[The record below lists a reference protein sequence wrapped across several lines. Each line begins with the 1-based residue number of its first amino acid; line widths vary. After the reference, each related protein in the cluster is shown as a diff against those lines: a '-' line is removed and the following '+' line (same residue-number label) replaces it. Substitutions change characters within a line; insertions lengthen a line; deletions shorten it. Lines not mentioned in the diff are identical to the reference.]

1 MRKER
6 DYNLSDPTWC
16 KGCGIYG
23 LFSAFK
29 KAAVAVDL
37 DPEQLV
43 VVTGIG
49 CHGRFNSYLRC
60 YGFHALHGRTLPVA
74 AGVKLANPDLEV
86 VAISGDGDAYSIGL
100 NHFLHAIRRNVDVT
114 YLVVNNQVYA
124 LTQGQTSPTSQMGYV
139 SISTPLGS
147 GERPLDGLR
156 LALAAGAT
164 FVARGF
170 SGKPAHLAS
179 LIEKG
184 LKHKGFSLIED
195 LSPCVTH
202 NKINTYQWYRE
213 HIDWSDQDTDYDAR
227 DKRMAWRRLLNNRGK
242 FPVGLIYEEERT
254 TYESLVLRDK
264 KRPLIHGDL
273 SMDADALNKILEEFE

>member
-1 MRKER
+1 MRKEK
-6 DYNLSDPTWC
+6 DYNLIDPTWC

-49 CHGRFNSYLRC
+49 CHGRFNNYLRC

-74 AGVKLANPDLEV
+74 TGVKLANPGLEV

-100 NHFLHAIRRNVDVT
+100 SHFLHTIRRNLDVT
-114 YLVVNNQVYA
+114 YIVVNNQVYA

-147 GERPLDGLR
+147 RECPLDGLR

-170 SGKPAHLAS
+170 SGEPAHLAS
-179 LIEKG
+179 LIERG
-184 LKHKGFSLIED
+184 LKHKGFSLIEV
-195 LSPCVTH
+195 LGPCVTH
-202 NKINTYQWYRE
+202 NKINTYQWYKE
-213 HIDWSDQDTDYDAR
+213 YIDWSDQNAGYSAR
-227 DKRMAWRRLLNNRGK
+227 DKRMAWKRLLNNKKK
-242 FPVGLIYEEERT
+242 FPVGLIYEEEKT
-254 TYESLVLRDK
+254 TYGSLVLRDRE
-264 KRPLIHGDL
+264 RPLIHGDL
-273 SMDADALNKILEEFE
+273 SIDVNALNKILEEFE

>member
-1 MRKER
+1 MRKEK
-6 DYNLSDPTWC
+6 DYNLIVPTWC

-23 LFSAFK
+23 LFAAFK
-29 KAAVAVDL
+29 KAAVTVDL

-49 CHGRFNSYLRC
+49 CHGRFNNYLKC

-74 AGVKLANPDLEV
+74 AGVKLANPGLDV

-100 NHFLHAIRRNVDVT
+100 NHFLHTIRRNMDVT
-114 YLVVNNQVYA
+114 YIVVNNQVYA
-124 LTQGQTSPTSQMGYV
+124 LTQGQTSPTSQVGYV

-147 GERPLDGLR
+147 RECPLDGLK

-170 SGKPAHLAS
+170 SGEPAHLAS
-179 LIEKG
+179 LIERG
-184 LKHKGFSLIED
+184 LKHKGFSLIEV

-213 HIDWSDQDTDYDAR
+213 HMTRPDQNAGYNAR
-227 DKRMAWRRLLNNRGK
+227 DKRMAWKKLINKRE
-242 FPVGLIYEEERT
+242 FPVGLIYEEEKA
-254 TYESLVLRDK
+254 TYETLILGEI
-264 KRPLIHGDL
+264 KRPLIHEDL
-273 SMDADALNKILEEFE
+273 SIDVNALNKILKEFD